1 MNAHCR
7 SIVRAAVRACN
18 QSGPKAHAGTSGVV
32 VQQRSSGVVSP
43 RVRCISTAATARSS
57 SAAKGVVSSRGAGTS
72 RSINRGVMWSTLAT
86 LGMTSVTSGAVASGA
101 GSSAMRMLGTTAA
114 STIAFAFV
122 MPQGTGAVQAAGRG
136 SDDDDDDESS
146 ASMWLRVGKN
156 ALFGSAEEAKGS
168 KSKKEEQAEKLV
180 GDLFGAV
187 NDFRADVSKSVDGAE
202 GSRGA
207 KRSNDD
213 GPNVA
218 EMIRNKFNSVMGSD
232 APAQLSFGFIMGV
245 CCGFAA
251 KKTARV
257 ALVGVGLAFGSLQVL
272 SYLGYVKMDYDK
284 IEGEMMGV
292 LDLDKTGKVDTDDFK
307 VLYDRVMKVATYNLP
322 AGSGF
327 AAGALIGARL

>member
-156 ALFGSAEEAKGS
+156 ALFG
-168 KSKKEEQAEKLV
+168 
-180 GDLFGAV
+180 
-187 NDFRADVSKSVDGAE
+187 ADVSKSVDGAE